1 MAGSLRVAWFVLVAL
16 LVSALPVAAQL
27 RFGETSSTANG
38 TVSTGYTADY
48 GNLSSSTHSWTIG
61 GTGTLSG
68 SYYSP
73 NFLSYNASFYLNQSR
88 ANSDFQSISDAS
100 GFNLSTN
107 IFAGSKFPGSVS
119 YSGAYD
125 SEGNYAVP
133 GLANY
138 VTHGNS
144 QTFGINWSENL
155 PDVPNLSVSFQ
166 DGTSQYSVYGT
177 SDSGNSAFHSLN
189 LHSSYTVQGFNM
201 GAYYSKGGGHSLVP
215 QVIGGQL
222 STEIDSDNS
231 AYGFNITHKLPLQ
244 GAVSGGVNR
253 SEWNS
258 DFLGTTTSGT
268 IDTFNF
274 LASVHPN
281 QKLAFTATANYSDN
295 LNGQLI
301 QTVLNAGGVVS
312 GLNTNQSSN
321 STDLMGVATYI
332 PVAHVQTS
340 AFAERRTQSFLGEN
354 YGVNSYGGS
363 ATYTHNLFDGTFN
376 AGLTFTANTSDT
388 SDQDSLGFST
398 TDNYSSVILGWHV
411 NASFGYAQNVQTL
424 LVTYMNSYF
433 NYSGNLQRNW
443 GRLNVGAGASEAR
456 TGITDQPGTENSSQ
470 SYNVYVGFGSL
481 LTTTGSYTRANGQ
494 ALATGAGLVTVPVP
508 SPTLPS
514 NLVTLFGGNSYSFG
528 LSSNPK
534 RNLVMAATYARA
546 DSNTTGSTITSTNS
560 STQFNTL
567 LQYQFRKLNY
577 ISGYSRL
584 EQGFSGSGTPPQVIS
599 SFYVGV
605 SRWFNF
611 F

>member
-1 MAGSLRVAWFVLVAL
+1 MAL
-16 LVSALPVAAQL
+16 LVLAWPVAAQL
-27 RFGETSSTANG
+27 RFGETSSSANG
-38 TVSTGYTADY
+38 TISTGYTADY
-48 GNLSSSTHSWTIG
+48 GNLTNSTHNWTLG
-61 GTGTLSG
+61 GTGTLTG

-73 NFLSYNASFYLNQSR
+73 NFLTYNASFYLNQSR

-100 GFNLSTN
+100 GLNLSTN
-107 IFAGSKFPGSVS
+107 IFGGSKFPGSVS
-119 YSGAYD
+119 YSDAYD

-155 PDVPNLSVSFQ
+155 PAVPSLSAGFQ
-166 DGTSQYSVYGT
+166 TGTSQYSVYGT
-177 SDSGNSAFHSLN
+177 GDNGNNAFHSLN
-189 LHSSYTVQGFNM
+189 LHSNYTLQGFNM
-201 GAYYSKGGGHSLVP
+201 GAYYSKGGGHSLIP
-215 QVIGGQL
+215 QIIAGQL
-222 STEIDSDNS
+222 STQINSDNS
-231 AYGFNITHKLPLQ
+231 AYGFNITRKLPLQ
-244 GAVSGGVNR
+244 GAVSGSVNR

-258 DFLGTTTSGT
+258 DFLGTTSSGT
-268 IDTFNF
+268 IDTFNV

-281 QKLAFTATANYSDN
+281 EKLAFSASANYSDN

-301 QTVLNAGGVVS
+301 QSVLNAGGVVS
-312 GLNTNQSSN
+312 GINTNQSSD
-321 STDLMGVATYI
+321 SIDMMGVATYI
-332 PVAHVQTS
+332 PQNHVQTS
-340 AFAERRTQSFLGEN
+340 AFAERRTQSFMGQN
-354 YGVNSYGGS
+354 YGVNSYGGG

-376 AGLTFTANTSDT
+376 AALTFAANTSDNT
-388 SDQDSLGFST
+388 GQDSLGFST
-398 TDNYSSVILGWHV
+398 TDNYSSVLFGWHV

-443 GRLNVGAGASEAR
+443 GRFNVGGGASEAR
-456 TGITDQPGTENSSQ
+456 TGITDQPGTDNRSQ
-470 SYNVYVGFGSL
+470 SYNAYMGFGSI
-481 LTTTGSYTRANGQ
+481 LTTTGSYTKANGQ

-514 NLVTLFGGNSYSFG
+514 SLVTLFGGDSYSFG
-528 LSSNPK
+528 VSSSPV
-534 RNLVMAATYARA
+534 RNFIMAGTYARA
-546 DSNTTGSTITSTNS
+546 NSNTAGVAVTSTNNS
-560 STQFNTL
+560 NQFNTL
-567 LQYQFRKLNY
+567 FQYQFRKLNY

>member
-1 MAGSLRVAWFVLVAL
+1 MAL
-16 LVSALPVAAQL
+16 LVSAWPVTAQV
-27 RFGETSSTANG
+27 RFGETSSNANG
-38 TVSTGYTADY
+38 TISTGYTGDY
-48 GNLSSSTHSWTIG
+48 GNLTNSTHNWTLG
-61 GTGTLSG
+61 GTGTLTG

-73 NFLSYNASFYLNQSR
+73 NFLTYNASFYLNQSR

-100 GFNLSTN
+100 GLNLSTN
-107 IFAGSKFPGSVS
+107 IFGGSKFPGSVS
-119 YSGAYD
+119 YSDAYD

-155 PDVPNLSVSFQ
+155 PAMPSLSAGFQ
-166 DGTSQYSVYGT
+166 TGTSQYSVYGT
-177 SDSGNSAFHSLN
+177 SDNGNNAFHSLN
-189 LHSSYTVQGFNM
+189 LHSNYTLQGFNM
-201 GAYYSKGGGHSLVP
+201 GAYYSKGGGHSLIP
-215 QVIGGQL
+215 QIIAGQL
-222 STEIDSDNS
+222 STEINSDNS
-231 AYGFNITHKLPLQ
+231 AYGFNITRKLPLQ
-244 GAVSGGVNR
+244 GAVSGSVNR

-258 DFLGTTTSGT
+258 DFLGTTSSGT
-268 IDTFNF
+268 IDTFNV

-281 QKLAFTATANYSDN
+281 EKLAFSASANYSDN

-301 QTVLNAGGVVS
+301 QSVLNAGGVVS
-312 GLNTNQSSN
+312 GLNTNQSSD
-321 STDLMGVATYI
+321 SIDMMAVATYI
-332 PVAHVQTS
+332 PQNHVQTS
-340 AFAERRTQSFLGEN
+340 AFAERRTQSFMGQN
-354 YGVNSYGGS
+354 YGVNSYGGG
-363 ATYTHNLFDGTFN
+363 ATYTHNLLDGTFN
-376 AGLTFTANTSDT
+376 AALTFAANTSDNT
-388 SDQDSLGFST
+388 GQDSLGFST
-398 TDNYSSVILGWHV
+398 TDNYSSVLFGWHV

-443 GRLNVGAGASEAR
+443 GRFNVGGGASEAR
-456 TGITDQPGTENSSQ
+456 TGITDQPGTDNTSQ
-470 SYNVYVGFGSL
+470 SYNAYMGFGSI
-481 LTTTGSYTRANGQ
+481 LTTTGSYTKANGQ

-514 NLVTLFGGNSYSFG
+514 SLVTLFGGDSYSLG
-528 LSSNPK
+528 VSSSPV
-534 RNLVMAATYARA
+534 RNFIMAATYARA
-546 DSNTTGSTITSTNS
+546 NSNTAGVAVTSTNNS
-560 STQFNTL
+560 NQFNTL
-567 LQYQFRKLNY
+567 FQYQFRKLNY

>member
-1 MAGSLRVAWFVLVAL
+1 VAGSLRVAWFIPVAVLL
-16 LVSALPVAAQL
+16 SAWPVAAQV
-27 RFGETSSTANG
+27 RFGETSSNANG
-38 TVSTGYTADY
+38 TISTGYTDDY
-48 GNLSSSTHSWTIG
+48 GNLTSSTHSWTLG
-61 GTGTLSG
+61 GTGTFSG

-107 IFAGSKFPGSVS
+107 IFGGSKFPGSVS
-119 YSGAYD
+119 YSSAYD

-155 PDVPNLSVSFQ
+155 PDVPSFSAGFQ
-166 DGTSQYSVYGT
+166 TGTSQYSVYGT
-177 SDSGNSAFHSLN
+177 GDTGNNTFHSLN
-189 LHSSYTVQGFNM
+189 LHSNYTVQGFNM

-215 QVIGGQL
+215 QVIAGV
-222 STEIDSDNS
+222 SSMEINSDNN

-244 GAVSGGVNR
+244 GAVSASVNR
-253 SEWNS
+253 SQWNS
-258 DFLGTTTSGT
+258 DFLGTSSNGT
-268 IDTFNF
+268 IDTFNV

-281 QKLAFTATANYSDN
+281 EKLAFTTTANYSDN

-301 QTVLNAGGVVS
+301 QSVLNSGGTVS
-312 GLNTNQSSN
+312 GLNPNQSSN
-321 STDLMGVATYI
+321 SMDLMGVATYI
-332 PVAHVQTS
+332 PAAHVQTS
-340 AFAERRTQSFLGEN
+340 AFAERRTQYFLGQN
-354 YGVNSYGGS
+354 YGVNSYGGG
-363 ATYTHNLFDGTFN
+363 ATYTHNVFDGTFN
-376 AGLTFTANTSDT
+376 AALTFSANTSDNT
-388 SDQDSLGFST
+388 DEDTLGFST

-433 NYSGNLQRNW
+433 NYSGNVQRNW
-443 GRLNVGAGASEAR
+443 GRFNLGAGASEAR
-456 TGITDQPGTENSSQ
+456 TGITDQPGTDNTSQ
-470 SYNVYVGFGSL
+470 SYNAYMGFGSI
-481 LTTTGSYTRANGQ
+481 LTTTGSYTKANGQ
-494 ALATGAGLVTVPVP
+494 ALATGAGLVSVPVP

-514 NLVTLFGGNSYSFG
+514 SLVTLFGGDSYSFG
-528 LSSNPK
+528 LSSSPV
-534 RNLVMAATYARA
+534 RNLIMAATYARA
-546 DSNTTGSTITSTNS
+546 DSNTAGTITSTNN

-584 EQGFSGSGTPPQVIS
+584 QQGFSGSGTPPQVIS